1 MLSHFSSSRVWAIIF
16 FELTRL
22 FASKRGLVV
31 LSAFV
36 CVWLLIFYFIIGY
49 SADFI
54 SSNNFKDI
62 AQQTFSELN
71 LLTLLEWELPE
82 LTIYWLISAYLL
94 PTFALLFSYDQ
105 TCSDR
110 ERGTLRFIL
119 LRASRS
125 ELLYGRF
132 FGQVFIVCTLIF
144 ITLLA
149 SLFFSL
155 INQQSVS
162 MASLILSVSILLKL
176 IIITLPFIAS
186 MSLINVLV
194 KSAKMSLVVYFL
206 IYIASAIVI
215 GLLNDYVMDLSYL
228 FYFFP
233 GEQIE
238 STIGF
243 DGNYLNEYVIPLT
256 QTLVYLLIAQY
267 VFKRSSL

>member
-1 MLSHFSSSRVWAIIF
+1 MLYHFSSSRVWAITF

-36 CVWLLIFYFIIGY
+36 CVWLLIFYFIIGS

-62 AQQTFSELN
+62 VQQAFSQLN
-71 LLTLLEWELPE
+71 LLILLEWELPE
-82 LTIYWLISAYLL
+82 LTIYWIVSAYLL
-94 PTFALLFSYDQ
+94 PTFALLFSCDQ

-110 ERGTLRFIL
+110 ERGTLRFVL

-149 SLFFSL
+149 SLLFSL
-155 INQQSVS
+155 VNQQSVG
-162 MASLILSVSILLKL
+162 MASVMLSVSILLKL

-186 MSLINVLV
+186 MSLINVFV

-215 GLLNDYVMDLSYL
+215 GLLNKYVMNLSYL
-228 FYFFP
+228 FYLLP

-238 STIGF
+238 SIVGF

-256 QTLVYLLIAQY
+256 QTVIYLLVAQY
-267 VFKRSSL
+267 IFRRSSL